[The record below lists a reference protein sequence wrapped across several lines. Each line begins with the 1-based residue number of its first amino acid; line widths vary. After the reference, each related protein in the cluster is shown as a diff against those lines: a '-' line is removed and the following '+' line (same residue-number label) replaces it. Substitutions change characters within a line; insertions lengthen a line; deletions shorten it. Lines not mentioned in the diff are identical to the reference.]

1 MTGCAFPS
9 ASSRDSK
16 RDGAGEPTGP
26 DTFIAHLAMNRTA
39 TYSVITTVRNEE
51 RNLPLTIES
60 VVNQTI
66 RPASWII
73 VDDGSK
79 DRTGTVADAAAV
91 EHRWVQAVHR
101 RDRGFRQPGTGVVEA
116 FYDGLGCIGD
126 GKWDFLAKLDG
137 DLSFAPDYFE
147 RCLEHFEQDSRLGI
161 AGGLICRRQTGI
173 LVAESPGDPAF
184 HVRGA
189 VKIYRRACWEQ
200 IGGLIKAPG
209 WDTVDECKAN
219 LLGWNTRTFHELKI
233 HQLKDTGAADGH
245 WRNWVKNGLANY
257 ITGYHPL
264 FMALKCLKR
273 SGQKPYLVGAAGLWW
288 GFCRGYV
295 KRVSRVEDPAL
306 IRYVRRQQLNKLL
319 GKPSLW

>member
-1 MTGCAFPS
+1 MHG
-9 ASSRDSK
+9 
-16 RDGAGEPTGP
+16 GAGEPAGP
-26 DTFIAHLAMNRTA
+26 DTFIAHLAMDRTA
-39 TYSVITTVRNEE
+39 IYFAITTVRNEE
-51 RNLPLTIES
+51 RNFPLTVES
-60 VVNQTI
+60 VVNQALH
-66 RPASWII
+66 PAGWII
-73 VDDGSK
+73 VDDGST
-79 DRTGTVADAAAV
+79 DRTGAVADAAANA
-91 EHRWVQAVHR
+91 HPWVQVVHR
-101 RDRGFRQPGTGVVEA
+101 KDRGFRQPGTGVVEA
-116 FYDGLGCIGD
+116 FYDGLRCIGD
-126 GKWDFLAKLDG
+126 GMWDFLAKIDG

-147 RCLEHFEQDSRLGI
+147 RCFEHFERDSHLGI
-161 AGGLICRRQTGI
+161 GGGLICRRQAGV

-189 VKIYRRACWEQ
+189 TKIYRRACWEQ

-209 WDTVDECKAN
+209 WDTVDELKAN
-219 LLGWNTRTFHELKI
+219 MLGWNTGTFRDLKI
-233 HQLKDTGAADGH
+233 HQLKDTGSADGQ

-295 KRVSRVEDPAL
+295 KGVSRVEDPAL
-306 IRYVRRQQLNKLL
+306 IRYVRRQQLNKLI